1 MSANYLSRLWPR
13 EEDSAPPKRIS
24 TPAGL
29 RLSVILDKGEL
40 GSSLAA
46 PPHSPKPPRLVTP
59 EESYSVTVTHE
70 VDVQSTR
77 RFPDKTRNPSPSP
90 PYSQSLFS
98 EKSKSLLTDERPA
111 ERPRPVAA
119 RQWVRRRLFII
130 LGVAFAVLLA
140 LIIGLAVGL
149 SKKHT
154 KS

>member
-13 EEDSAPPKRIS
+13 EEESTPPKRIS

-46 PPHSPKPPRLVTP
+46 PPHSPKPPRLVLP

-70 VDVQSTR
+70 VDVQSTKR
-77 RFPDKTRNPSPSP
+77 TRNPSPSP

-98 EKSKSLLTDERPA
+98 EKSKSVLTDERPN
-111 ERPRPVAA
+111 ERPHPAA
-119 RQWVRRRLFII
+119 RQWVRRRLFVI
-130 LGVAFAVLLA
+130 LGVTFAVLLA

>member
-1 MSANYLSRLWPR
+1 MSSNYLSRLWPR
-13 EEDSAPPKRIS
+13 EEESAPPKRIS

-46 PPHSPKPPRLVTP
+46 PPHSPKRPRLVLP

-70 VDVQSTR
+70 VDVQSTK

-90 PYSQSLFS
+90 PYSQSLYS
-98 EKSKSLLTDERPA
+98 EKSKSVLTDERPT
-111 ERPRPVAA
+111 ERPQPAA
-119 RQWVRRRLFII
+119 RQWIRRRMFAI
-130 LGVAFAVLLA
+130 LGVAFAVLLT

-149 SKKHT
+149 SKKHH
-154 KS
+154 KA